1 MSTLG
6 KPQRQHR
13 ILRMLEDQPVSSQAQ
28 LVQLLEAEGIVATQA
43 TVSRDLEELGA
54 VKVRIPGGAM
64 AYAIP
69 DCNRERAPVRRPPEA
84 ADGRVRRRG
93 LAQRQPGRAAHAAR
107 QRARGRVGARPGVD
121 ARHVLGTVAGDD
133 TVLVVCTEPSGGASV
148 AAELAAPRRTLSKG
162 AASWRSESCSR
173 IPVGSTRRSRC
184 GGSARSGASR

>member
-13 ILRMLEDQPVSSQAQ
+13 ILRVLEEQPISSQAQ

-69 DCNRERAPVRRPPEA
+69 DFQRERAPSDDHLKRLMGEFVVEVAHSGNLVVLRTPPGSA
-84 ADGRVRRRG
+84 HVVASALD
-93 LAQRQPGRAAHAAR
+93 RASL
-107 QRARGRVGARPGVD
+107 PS
-121 ARHVLGTVAGDD
+121 VLGTVAGDD
-133 TVLVVCTEPSGGASV
+133 TLLVVCKEGIKGSTV
-148 AAELAAPRRTLSKG
+148 AAELAALAG
-162 AASWRSESCSR
+162 L
-173 IPVGSTRRSRC
+173 
-184 GGSARSGASR
+184 